1 MADDAAEVDDEM
13 LAIRAAALEDEANE
27 LLAAITG
34 IDAMRDVGP
43 LLATGSYVSGLLCWR
58 DLDVGALVGSEFTPA
73 DVLELASR
81 IIGEID
87 VTAFTYRDE
96 RGSRSPTGARRDE
109 RYHLP
114 LQVNWK
120 SGDDWRLDL
129 SLWLYDDH
137 ANVAAWHRQLRQRLS
152 PTQRRAVLRI
162 KHVWCQRPEY
172 PDEVSGTEIY
182 SAVLDDGVNDADAFD
197 QWLIERQPHRSTSR

>member
-1 MADDAAEVDDEM
+1 MADDAVVLDDEM
-13 LAIRAAALEDEANE
+13 LSKRAAALEAEAGE
-27 LLAAITG
+27 LLAAITE
-34 IDAMRDVGP
+34 IDAFHHIGP
-43 LLATGSYVSGLLCWR
+43 LLVTGSYVSGLMCWR

-73 DVLELASR
+73 DVLELAAR
-81 IIGEID
+81 IIAELD

-120 SGDDWRLDL
+120 SGGEWRFDL

-152 PTQRRAVLRI
+152 PIQRGAVLRI
-162 KHVWCQRPEY
+162 KHVWCRRPEY

-197 QWLIERQPHRSTSR
+197 QWLIEHQRHRNTAR